1 PIPTDASSA
10 AYLWAG
16 AAVSEGGRITVSGFD
31 PEWPQADLVVLD
43 LLEAWGATVS
53 RRSGRATVSAGE
65 RRPIRFDLTRAPDLL
80 PLAGVLAALAPG
92 RSLLS
97 GAAHAAF
104 KESDRRVA
112 TARLAR
118 ALGARVRRTPSQ
130 IAIVGRVPPRS
141 LRLTD
146 LTDHRLLLSGLVAA
160 LALREPSVLGPA
172 EAADKSFPT
181 FREVFGSA
189 GARLEKVR

>member
-1 PIPTDASSA
+1 VSESSQFASALFLTLPTLAGASRVRLMGTLVSEPYLDATLAVLRFHGVEAKRDGRVFSTPGHQQYRGNRFPIPTDASSA

-104 KESDRRVA
+104 KE
-112 TARLAR
+112 
-118 ALGARVRRTPSQ
+118 
-130 IAIVGRVPPRS
+130 
-141 LRLTD
+141 
-146 LTDHRLLLSGLVAA
+146 
-160 LALREPSVLGPA
+160 
-172 EAADKSFPT
+172 
-181 FREVFGSA
+181 
-189 GARLEKVR
+189 